1 MDRAP
6 PAPQTRSRPM
16 TIGWDEP
23 FFTRWGGAVR
33 TEQSRG
39 IAVSVAREDLFLPP
53 VNLPS

>member
-1 MDRAP
+1 
-6 PAPQTRSRPM
+6 M
-16 TIGWDEP
+16 TIGWAEL